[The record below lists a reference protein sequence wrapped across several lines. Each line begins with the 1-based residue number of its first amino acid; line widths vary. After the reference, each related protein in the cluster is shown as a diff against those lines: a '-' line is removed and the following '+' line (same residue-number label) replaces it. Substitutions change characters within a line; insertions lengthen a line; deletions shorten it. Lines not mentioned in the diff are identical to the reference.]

1 MDVGLV
7 TAQFFSFFFFFGNL
21 SLSGVYKLE
30 QPSRMTSKLLLLWV
44 RKLRPREG
52 KWLGLLHFPLL
63 TRSRITKVLETQIL
77 FPVMPITGRPH
88 CLFSLTSVFL
98 IDMRDL

>member
-7 TAQFFSFFFFFGNL
+7 TAQLFSFFFFCNL

-52 KWLGLLHFPLL
+52 KWLGLLYFPLP
-63 TRSRITKVLETQIL
+63 TGSRITKVLETPIL